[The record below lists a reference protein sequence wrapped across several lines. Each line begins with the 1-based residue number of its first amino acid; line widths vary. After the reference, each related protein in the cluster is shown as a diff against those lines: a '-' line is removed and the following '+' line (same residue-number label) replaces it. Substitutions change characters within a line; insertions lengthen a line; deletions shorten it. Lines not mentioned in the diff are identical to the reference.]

1 MLSSN
6 TVNELSRFI
15 KEDVIRLANQRN
27 SEIESVSFGTDKGC
41 GFKNDI
47 YVSFHCTD
55 EEHCGQK
62 CMCSELLN
70 QEVLKDTDID
80 LKTAENIAHY
90 VSGLL
95 GGRRVY
101 QD

>member
-1 MLSSN
+1 MVNSN
-6 TVNELSRFI
+6 TVNELSRYI

-27 SEIESVSFGTDKGC
+27 NEIESVSFGTDKGC

-55 EEHCGQK
+55 VEHCGQS
-62 CMCSELLN
+62 CMCSEILD
-70 QEVLKDTDID
+70 QDKVKDIEID